1 MAHNYRELLAYIG
14 WGNKKVTIELIK
26 LTKNGHSYYFQGEL
40 WLRNLRGLGGSRC
53 TSASGEKLEIAILN
67 RNRIPYWVNPVEV
80 VVAKS
85 AAERFEKWTN
95 ETL

>member
-14 WGNKKVTIELIK
+14 WENNNVTIGLVK

-40 WLRNLRGLGGSRC
+40 WLRNLRGFGDTLCSSESGG
-53 TSASGEKLEIAILN
+53 KLEIAVLN
-67 RNRIPYWVNPVEV
+67 RNRIPCWVNPDEV
-80 VVAKS
+80 VVAES

-95 ETL
+95 KTL

>member
-40 WLRNLRGLGGSRC
+40 WQRNLRGLGDSRC
-53 TSASGEKLEIAILN
+53 SSASGEKLEIAILN
-67 RNRIPYWVNPVEV
+67 RNRTPYWVESDKVIIAE
-80 VVAKS
+80 S
-85 AAERFEKWTN
+85 AAERFEQWTKG
-95 ETL
+95 TL